1 MLQEAI
7 IHLPEDRDSDE
18 RGTYASDMEGH
29 SENDLHNALGDMADG
44 GIASGAV
51 YSDVPKCILFE
62 QASTSNAIF
71 PEMGSTAIPVFYLS
85 SPVKIGNMS
94 VTRHQVPV
102 TPAWAIT
109 EYKAEGS
116 TYDRVTVDLHWEN
129 ISSKDGPSHKRYCS
143 SYVQLTR
150 TRSLQ
155 GLSLLQP
162 VTLKDLSGK
171 PDKLL
176 VVEDQ
181 RIAELA
187 MLTETAWKQ
196 IESSPRFR

>member
-1 MLQEAI
+1 MTTKLHAI
-7 IHLPEDRDSDE
+7 DSLYVLCTLPP
-18 RGTYASDMEGH
+18 
-29 SENDLHNALGDMADG
+29 
-44 GIASGAV
+44 I
-51 YSDVPKCILFE
+51 CILFE
-62 QASTSNAIF
+62 QASTENAIF
-71 PEMGSTAIPVFYLS
+71 PEMGSTAIPTFSLS
-85 SPVKIGNMS
+85 SQVRNMS

-102 TPAWAIT
+102 TPSWAIT

-116 TYDRVTVDLHWEN
+116 TYDRMTVDLHWQN
-129 ISSKDGPSHKRYCS
+129 ISSKDRSSHKGYCS
-143 SYVQLTR
+143 SCVQLTR

-181 RIAELA
+181 RIAE
-187 MLTETAWKQ
+187 
-196 IESSPRFR
+196 SSPRFR

>member
-1 MLQEAI
+1 
-7 IHLPEDRDSDE
+7 
-18 RGTYASDMEGH
+18 
-29 SENDLHNALGDMADG
+29 
-44 GIASGAV
+44 
-51 YSDVPKCILFE
+51 
-62 QASTSNAIF
+62 
-71 PEMGSTAIPVFYLS
+71 MGSTAIPVFDLS

-116 TYDRVTVDLHWEN
+116 TYDRVTVDLHWQN
-129 ISSKDGPSHKRYCS
+129 ISSKDGSSHKRYCS

-196 IESSPRFR
+196 IESSPAFRWGQGCWRAPDDHWQWYRRYYWIPSVYINSTCVY

>member
-1 MLQEAI
+1 
-7 IHLPEDRDSDE
+7 
-18 RGTYASDMEGH
+18 
-29 SENDLHNALGDMADG
+29 
-44 GIASGAV
+44 
-51 YSDVPKCILFE
+51 
-62 QASTSNAIF
+62 
-71 PEMGSTAIPVFYLS
+71 MGSTAIPVLYLS

-116 TYDRVTVDLHWEN
+116 TYDRVTVDLHWHN
-129 ISSKDGPSHKRYCS
+129 ISSKDGSSHKRYCS

-150 TRSLQ
+150 TRYLQ

-176 VVEDQ
+176 QVIEDQ
-181 RIAELA
+181 CIAELA

-196 IESSPRFR
+196 IESSSRFR

>member
-1 MLQEAI
+1 
-7 IHLPEDRDSDE
+7 
-18 RGTYASDMEGH
+18 
-29 SENDLHNALGDMADG
+29 
-44 GIASGAV
+44 
-51 YSDVPKCILFE
+51 
-62 QASTSNAIF
+62 
-71 PEMGSTAIPVFYLS
+71 MGSTAIPVFYLS

>member
-1 MLQEAI
+1 
-7 IHLPEDRDSDE
+7 
-18 RGTYASDMEGH
+18 
-29 SENDLHNALGDMADG
+29 
-44 GIASGAV
+44 
-51 YSDVPKCILFE
+51 
-62 QASTSNAIF
+62 
-71 PEMGSTAIPVFYLS
+71 
-85 SPVKIGNMS
+85 MS
-94 VTRHQVPV
+94 VMILVIRYICQNGYRKH
-102 TPAWAIT
+102 
-109 EYKAEGS
+109 E
-116 TYDRVTVDLHWEN
+116 RVTVDLHGQN
-129 ISSKDGPSHKRYCS
+129 ISSKDGSSHKRYCS

-196 IESSPRFR
+196 IESSLRFRQGQGCRGAPDDH

>member
-1 MLQEAI
+1 
-7 IHLPEDRDSDE
+7 
-18 RGTYASDMEGH
+18 
-29 SENDLHNALGDMADG
+29 
-44 GIASGAV
+44 
-51 YSDVPKCILFE
+51 
-62 QASTSNAIF
+62 
-71 PEMGSTAIPVFYLS
+71 MGSTAIPVFYLS

-116 TYDRVTVDLHWEN
+116 TYDRVTIDLHWEN

-150 TRSLQ
+150 MRSLQ
-155 GLSLLQP
+155 GLFLLQP

-171 PDKLL
+171 PNKLL
-176 VVEDQ
+176 LVEDL

-187 MLTETAWKQ
+187 ITTNISWEQ
-196 IESSPRFR
+196 IESSAEFRYGQAGRTGADDH